1 MKKKTYKIIICIS
14 LVVMLFTNFTS
25 VFGAINESYSKN
37 TKVTETSLESKIK
50 DSVLLDVLANMIN
63 AVASLAESLIG
74 GIFSVLTGD
83 NIFPWADRII
93 FNSIGFLDINFL
105 NPADS
110 SLFGASNAPSI
121 LGKVVKRVYST
132 IFSLAVLF
140 LGVAVGV
147 MAIRLAISSIAAEK
161 AKYKQAIV
169 NWATC
174 IVMLFL
180 MHYILAFVFW
190 VNEQMVEIASN
201 VLMSTIEKEG
211 LGSVDFQEALNS
223 VLSPEERINEFVNA
237 NAQDKKDKLKTYKVT
252 FDANPE
258 ITSNLLMNSDYCPPA
273 SNISKNAV
281 GRLFNVALEN
291 ETSEGFWKF
300 VGGTDDYMLEISSP
314 VLKHDVEDAVSITKK
329 DAATYQKESN
339 NGKFTATHGTI
350 FPNTTKGREAFKA
363 SDDYKQTLAWYVTL
377 VGNYVYGS
385 SGQVMGQSTIITQWD
400 DLDDFQYLDII
411 YEKINY
417 LPSDD
422 GGYWTLVSD
431 SEKSDFMSRFSDKFG
446 SSRYVTNANA
456 SECQKYIYNNSSV
469 SDLEKIL
476 GNSIVNYAIK
486 YRLKVD
492 QAIIGAAS
500 NKTAV
505 NNTSANDII
514 ANLGAFFKQSA
525 YVYTTETKTTDE
537 GGEETKVTGWRA
549 SKLSVTGALLYGI
562 FIFQSCMY
570 LIMYVKRLFYV
581 IMLSMFG
588 PIVVIYDFFMKSAS

>member
-63 AVASLAESLIG
+63 AIASLAESLIG

-201 VLMSTIEKEG
+201 ILISTIEKEG
-211 LGSVDFQEALNS
+211 LGDVNFQEALNS
-223 VLSPEERINEFVNA
+223 VLSPEERIKKFVDA
-237 NAQDKKDKLKTYKVT
+237 HAKDKQDQLQKYKDT
-252 FDANPE
+252 FDDNPE
-258 ITSNLLMNSDYCPPA
+258 ITSNLIMNSDYCPPA

-281 GRLFNVALEN
+281 GRLFNAALEDS
-291 ETSEGFWKF
+291 TSEGFWKF
-300 VGGTDDYMLEISSP
+300 VGDKDDYMVGISSP
-314 VLKHDVEDAVSITKK
+314 VLQYDVEDAVSISKK
-329 DAATYQKESN
+329 DAATYQTESN
-339 NGKFTATHGTI
+339 NGKFSATHGTI

-363 SDDYKQTLAWYVTL
+363 SDDYKKTLAWYVTL

-385 SGQVMGQSTIITQWD
+385 SGQVMGQSTPVTQWNA
-400 DLDDFQYLDII
+400 LNDFQYLDII

-431 SEKSDFMSRFSDKFG
+431 SEKSDFMSRFSAKFG
-446 SSRYVTNANA
+446 SSGYVTNANA

-476 GNSIVNYAIK
+476 GSSIVNYAIK

-505 NNTSANDII
+505 NTSANDII
-514 ANLGAFFKQSA
+514 ANLGSFFKQSA
-525 YVYTTETKTTDE
+525 YVYTTESKTTDDSGDE
-537 GGEETKVTGWRA
+537 VKITGWRA

-588 PIVVIYDFFMKSAS
+588 PIVVVYDFFMKSAS

>member
-63 AVASLAESLIG
+63 AIASLAESLIG

-201 VLMSTIEKEG
+201 ILISTIEKEG
-211 LGSVDFQEALNS
+211 LGDVNFQEALNS
-223 VLSPEERINEFVNA
+223 VLSPEERIKKFVDA
-237 NAQDKKDKLKTYKVT
+237 NAKDKQDQLQKYKDT
-252 FDANPE
+252 FDDNPE
-258 ITSNLLMNSDYCPPA
+258 ITSNLIMNSDYCPPA

-281 GRLFNVALEN
+281 GRLFNAALEDS
-291 ETSEGFWKF
+291 TSEGFWKF
-300 VGGTDDYMLEISSP
+300 VGDKDDYMVGISSP
-314 VLKHDVEDAVSITKK
+314 VLQYDVEDAVSISKK
-329 DAATYQKESN
+329 DAATYQTESN
-339 NGKFTATHGTI
+339 NGKFSATHGTI

-363 SDDYKQTLAWYVTL
+363 SDDYKKTLAWYVTL

-385 SGQVMGQSTIITQWD
+385 SGQVMGQSTPVTQWNA
-400 DLDDFQYLDII
+400 LNDFQYLDII

-431 SEKSDFMSRFSDKFG
+431 SEKSDFMSRFSAKFG
-446 SSRYVTNANA
+446 SSGYVTNANA

-476 GNSIVNYAIK
+476 GSSIVNYAIK

-505 NNTSANDII
+505 NTSANDII
-514 ANLGAFFKQSA
+514 ANLGSFFKQSA
-525 YVYTTETKTTDE
+525 YVYTTESKTTDDSGDE
-537 GGEETKVTGWRA
+537 VKITGWRA

-588 PIVVIYDFFMKSAS
+588 PIVVVYDFFMKSAS

>member
-237 NAQDKKDKLKTYKVT
+237 NAQDKKDKLKTYKDT

-281 GRLFNVALEN
+281 GRLFNAALEN

-385 SGQVMGQSTIITQWD
+385 SGQVMGQSTPITQWEA
-400 DLDDFQYLDII
+400 LNDFQYLDII

-500 NKTAV
+500 NKAAV
-505 NNTSANDII
+505 ITSANDII

>member
-74 GIFSVLTGD
+74 GIFSALTGD

-174 IVMLFL
+174 IVLLFL

-237 NAQDKKDKLKTYKVT
+237 HAQDKKDQLKTYKDT

-258 ITSNLLMNSDYCPPA
+258 ITSNLLTNSDYCPPA

-329 DAATYQKESN
+329 DADTYQKESN

-350 FPNTTKGREAFKA
+350 FQILLKVERHLK
-363 SDDYKQTLAWYVTL
+363 
-377 VGNYVYGS
+377 
-385 SGQVMGQSTIITQWD
+385 QVMII
-400 DLDDFQYLDII
+400 
-411 YEKINY
+411 
-417 LPSDD
+417 
-422 GGYWTLVSD
+422 
-431 SEKSDFMSRFSDKFG
+431 
-446 SSRYVTNANA
+446 
-456 SECQKYIYNNSSV
+456 
-469 SDLEKIL
+469 
-476 GNSIVNYAIK
+476 
-486 YRLKVD
+486 
-492 QAIIGAAS
+492 
-500 NKTAV
+500 NKH
-505 NNTSANDII
+505 
-514 ANLGAFFKQSA
+514 
-525 YVYTTETKTTDE
+525 
-537 GGEETKVTGWRA
+537 
-549 SKLSVTGALLYGI
+549 
-562 FIFQSCMY
+562 
-570 LIMYVKRLFYV
+570 
-581 IMLSMFG
+581 
-588 PIVVIYDFFMKSAS
+588 